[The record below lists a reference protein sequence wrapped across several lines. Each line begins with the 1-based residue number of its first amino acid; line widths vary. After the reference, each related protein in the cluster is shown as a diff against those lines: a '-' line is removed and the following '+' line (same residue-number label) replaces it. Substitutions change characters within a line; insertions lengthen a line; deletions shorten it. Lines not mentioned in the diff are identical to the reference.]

1 MIKINKIGGL
11 KMKKHVSY
19 SDLTFDERTE
29 WLEDNLGKGMY
40 VRTDN
45 GIDRFNYKLKRE
57 NQDFYWYCFEK
68 KELTNPGSYVEKE
81 PSYDIINLIE
91 VGDYVNGLE
100 VMSISYFK
108 DGRRYIEFDD
118 GKYLCKN
125 YQIESIV
132 TKAQFESIKY
142 EVKNDQINF
151 KYF

>member
-68 KELTNPGSYVEKE
+68 KELTNSW
-81 PSYDIINLIE
+81 I
-91 VGDYVNGLE
+91 
-100 VMSISYFK
+100 
-108 DGRRYIEFDD
+108 
-118 GKYLCKN
+118 LCRKR
-125 YQIESIV
+125 
-132 TKAQFESIKY
+132 A
-142 EVKNDQINF
+142 
-151 KYF
+151 

>member
-57 NQDFYWYCFEK
+57 NQNFYWYYFEK
-68 KELTNPGSYVEKE
+68 KELTNPGAYVEKE
-81 PSYDIINLIE
+81 PSYDIIDLIE
-91 VGDYVNGLE
+91 VGDYVNGLRIDH
-100 VMSISYFK
+100 ISEPDKYRK
-108 DGRRYIEFDD
+108 VRIAYHYSEYGNDD
-118 GKYLCKN
+118 VSFVN
-125 YQIESIV
+125 SEIESIV
-132 TKAQFESIKY
+132 TKEQFESIKY
-142 EVKNDQINF
+142 EVKDD
-151 KYF
+151 